1 MFMSSPLDN
10 ARKLVALAQSGLH
23 FSKDPYDRE
32 RYEEVAR
39 LAASMLA
46 AESSADISPE
56 AILELWRKDKGYV
69 TPKIEVRGA
78 VFRKQEGRD
87 CVLLV
92 RETIDGRWTLP
103 GGWADV
109 NEGPRQAIE
118 KEIVQESGYTARAV
132 KLAAVYDKL
141 QHAHLHLRDHGR
153 GTAPEHRDERRRFF
167 PARCVAGIVVTAN
180 GTGADRKNAHPS
192 SRPDIADRIR
202 LKLTCGP
209 SPIHP

>member
-1 MFMSSPLDN
+1 MTSPLDL
-10 ARKLVALAQSGLH
+10 ARKLLALAQSGLH

-39 LAASMLA
+39 LAAALLA
-46 AESSADISPE
+46 AESSASVSAE

-78 VFRKQEGRD
+78 VFRKQGDRD

-92 RETIDGRWTLP
+92 RETIDGKWTLP

-109 NEGPRQAIE
+109 NEGPRQAME
-118 KEIVQESGYTARAV
+118 KEIEQESGYTARAV

-141 QHAHLHLRDHGR
+141 QHAHPPSLFHTWKLFFICEITG
-153 GTAPEHRDERRRFF
+153 GTARLSIETSGVDFF
-167 PARCVAGIVVTAN
+167 PLDALPELSLPRTVPAQILRMHAHHL
-180 GTGADRKNAHPS
+180 DRTLPTEF
-192 SRPDIADRIR
+192 D
-202 LKLTCGP
+202 
-209 SPIHP
+209 